1 MPSATTT
8 STTTSSRMRL
18 SKPATNPMHP
28 TPPPLPVP
36 TSTAMAI
43 FTKALTWNPPP
54 LIPASAPSRP
64 LSSPSSPRAAATTTT
79 LWMPFW
85 WRRKTPLL
93 NRSRRRATVN
103 SNYGQLAHSGS
114 MGFGVVVAARCR
126 EHGEAVAA
134 GNGGIEETAW
144 PATDL
149 AQARS
154 PRSGERSPL
163 AQATDARLGEIATE
177 ALGGFSH
184 ARLGEAI
191 SPKRDHSSPKGEPF
205 SPERDVTSFKRD
217 SSANLACFCKSRLG
231 ETGSLGREKASEK
244 KGERMR
250 GLFAKVKAEWETLAA
265 LGALAPYGPAL
276 RPNIFK
282 DEENLE
288 NLEKLEKLKN
298 LENLF
303 FSLLIIVI
311 NKKEIYKNNYIV
323 SS

>member
-36 TSTAMAI
+36 ASTAMAI

-54 LIPASAPSRP
+54 LIPASAPSRS

-93 NRSRRRATVN
+93 NRSRRRGLGAWRWTLDCDGNVKARWWWFNCKCGGDGSATVN

-134 GNGGIEETAW
+134 GNGGMWTAMVG
-144 PATDL
+144 
-149 AQARS
+149 ARGS
-154 PRSGERSPL
+154 F
-163 AQATDARLGEIATE
+163 TE
-177 ALGGFSH
+177 A
-184 ARLGEAI
+184 
-191 SPKRDHSSPKGEPF
+191 
-205 SPERDVTSFKRD
+205 
-217 SSANLACFCKSRLG
+217 ANLIFFFKIILNLWLR
-231 ETGSLGREKASEK
+231 SLCNRGR
-244 KGERMR
+244 
-250 GLFAKVKAEWETLAA
+250 
-265 LGALAPYGPAL
+265 
-276 RPNIFK
+276 
-282 DEENLE
+282 
-288 NLEKLEKLKN
+288 
-298 LENLF
+298 
-303 FSLLIIVI
+303 
-311 NKKEIYKNNYIV
+311 KEIYGFG
-323 SS
+323 